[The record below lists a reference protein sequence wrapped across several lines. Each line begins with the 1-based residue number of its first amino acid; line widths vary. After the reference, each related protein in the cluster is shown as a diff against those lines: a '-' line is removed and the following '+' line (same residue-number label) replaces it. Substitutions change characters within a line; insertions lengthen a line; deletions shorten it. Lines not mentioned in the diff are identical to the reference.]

1 MKNTPVTYTNTNQQT
16 LDNYHTL
23 CLSWHQSG
31 LADFFKQ
38 YQSNKN
44 GLSKSECC
52 IVPLFMH
59 RSTSISTIRGYPNRA
74 QHNLHFCKGKNP
86 TNYVLLTHYVSHALQ
101 ATMEEVPMQGSHK
114 HISHTCSNCRVMTP
128 RFDGTRLNRKTL
140 GISIRR

>member
-1 MKNTPVTYTNTNQQT
+1 MKNTPVTYTYTNQQT

-52 IVPLFMH
+52 IVALFMDPF
-59 RSTSISTIRGYPNRA
+59 G
-74 QHNLHFCKGKNP
+74 Q
-86 TNYVLLTHYVSHALQ
+86 V
-101 ATMEEVPMQGSHK
+101 
-114 HISHTCSNCRVMTP
+114 
-128 RFDGTRLNRKTL
+128 
-140 GISIRR
+140 